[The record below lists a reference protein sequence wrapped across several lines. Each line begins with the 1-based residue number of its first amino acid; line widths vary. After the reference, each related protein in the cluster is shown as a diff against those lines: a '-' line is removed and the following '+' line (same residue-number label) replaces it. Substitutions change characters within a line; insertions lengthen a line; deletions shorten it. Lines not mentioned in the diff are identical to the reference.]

1 MTVLELCELFT
12 DSCEIG
18 VYSFEE
24 GAEIWRG
31 SSDEIPKCIGNAEI
45 SSIDAIYPESK
56 YFSININD
64 IKVFYPF

>member
-1 MTVLELCELFT
+1 MTVYELCELFA

-18 VYSFEE
+18 IYSFEE

-31 SSDEIPKCIGNAEI
+31 SSDAIPEYIGNAEI
-45 SSIDAIYPESK
+45 SSLDAIYPDSK

-64 IKVFYPF
+64 ICEE

>member
-1 MTVLELCELFT
+1 MTVYDLCELFA

-18 VYSFEE
+18 IYSFEE

-31 SSDEIPKCIGNAEI
+31 FSDEIPEYIGNAGI
-45 SSIDAIYPESK
+45 SSLDAIYPESK

-64 IKVFYPF
+64 IYEE